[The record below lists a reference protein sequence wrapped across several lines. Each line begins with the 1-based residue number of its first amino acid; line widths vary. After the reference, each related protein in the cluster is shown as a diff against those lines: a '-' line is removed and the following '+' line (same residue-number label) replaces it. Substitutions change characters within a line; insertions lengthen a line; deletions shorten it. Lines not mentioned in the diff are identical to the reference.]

1 MSLSSGST
9 QQKFPFPY
17 DAVFDGLVFVI
28 PQAGFRLK
36 SQDKVIGRITASA
49 GASLFSWGEN
59 LAIVVE
65 RIDDRTT
72 VVGIESGLKVGV
84 NLAGVHRHAKN
95 FDKLIAVLSTHL
107 QGSAGACER

>member
-1 MSLSSGST
+1 MFTGSCTKPASHKEMHMSLSSGST

-49 GASLFSWGEN
+49 GASLFFVGREPRDRRREN
-59 LAIVVE
+59 
-65 RIDDRTT
+65 R
-72 VVGIESGLKVGV
+72 
-84 NLAGVHRHAKN
+84 
-95 FDKLIAVLSTHL
+95 
-107 QGSAGACER
+107 